1 MESMNRMQEHF
12 EGDATQE
19 QLAARC
25 AAACESAIKEH
36 PMAMT
41 LAVFGVGMGL
51 GVVLGSALA
60 QPMGLR
66 KQPVAEN
73 LGRKI
78 LDSISEYLP
87 ASVAKQLNI

>member
-12 EGDATQE
+12 ESDSSEPMAS
-19 QLAARC
+19 RY
-25 AAACESAIKEH
+25 AAACESAIKDH

-41 LAVFGVGMGL
+41 LAMFGVGMGL
-51 GVVLGSALA
+51 GVVIGSALA
-60 QPMGLR
+60 EPMGMR
-66 KQPVAEN
+66 KQPVAEH